1 MNSGNSIY
9 LQFAGTTQKWCISD
23 TEKLWKSNYAN
34 PEKRELLSSLGWTA
48 DSISYRFN
56 DQGFRS
62 DDFVGDGCLF
72 LGCSTTAGIGMDW
85 ERTWAYKVA
94 TALGLKCWNL
104 GIGAGSNDTA
114 FRLADYWIPRLK
126 PKKVFYLAASESRIE
141 LLTGNNIIQYM
152 PNMPN
157 KPIEKNEFY
166 FRWLTNSLNY
176 NLNYKKNKLA
186 IQQICST
193 NSIPISIIDDFDR
206 WDCVASNDFARDLMH
221 AGVYWNESIAERFLS
236 KKAGY

>member
-1 MNSGNSIY
+1 
-9 LQFAGTTQKWCISD
+9 
-23 TEKLWKSNYAN
+23 
-34 PEKRELLSSLGWTA
+34 
-48 DSISYRFN
+48 
-56 DQGFRS
+56 
-62 DDFVGDGCLF
+62 
-72 LGCSTTAGIGMDW
+72 
-85 ERTWAYKVA
+85 
-94 TALGLKCWNL
+94 
-104 GIGAGSNDTA
+104 
-114 FRLADYWIPRLK
+114 
-126 PKKVFYLAASESRIE
+126 
-141 LLTGNNIIQYM
+141 M